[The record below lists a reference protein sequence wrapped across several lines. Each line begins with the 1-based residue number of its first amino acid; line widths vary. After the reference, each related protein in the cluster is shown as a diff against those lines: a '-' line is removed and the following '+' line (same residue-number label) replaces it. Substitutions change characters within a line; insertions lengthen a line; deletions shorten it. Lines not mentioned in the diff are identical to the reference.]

1 TDEGTLRSVNWISGM
16 LLTPEHFG
24 AQDRYIDGTFG
35 WLLRHCIPSTGL
47 VGGGVRLGATDRG
60 LVAYDPRIEVS
71 DDGRTVAVTVMQAR
85 GVTAAGEPVDVS
97 PEFGARGESPK
108 SELAGAKE
116 VYVYVVQTGER
127 EEIASSVGAD
137 SANPTMPAYRQARF
151 EIRFGVPAD
160 VLPHALVVA
169 RLRRASES
177 LAFER
182 DSQFI
187 PVCATMLAHS
197 ELYAGWSRMQS
208 DLALLTGQFGELH
221 RAVARYAEQVARR
234 NVDSRPDLDVLAF
247 TERAVLALDH
257 CASETG
263 DPTIDPSR
271 CFEQLDRLGRRI
283 ALALDLSSSTQS
295 YFQTLAGADATYTDL
310 LAEERA
316 VLGARRERSGR
327 EDLRQSL
334 ARADDTLRR
343 IRQLAEALEGK
354 YVDYRVNRS
363 VDAVKF
369 LLDRQGEQFYVAV
382 ATPGHPQREGDLL
395 TFVFSQLSLTGR
407 HEYRLVLLGDP
418 QGTSSW
424 QVGDE
429 LQVDLRI
436 NSDAG
441 SGRPVSRSVTCEIP
455 GQRNF
460 GVNFET
466 PPDVATIAGL
476 SVQVQ
481 PAQRVRGAI
490 LFQRR
495 LGLVG
500 DAAPNAVP
508 SSMSPR
514 HADAP
519 GEPAGPSTPAPASK
533 PKITIR
539 KPTA

>member
-1 TDEGTLRSVNWISGM
+1 MTTDEGLRSVNWISGM

-24 AQDRYIDGTFG
+24 AQDRYIDESIG
-35 WLLRHCIPSTGL
+35 WLLRHCIPATGL
-47 VGGGVRLGATDRG
+47 VGAGVRVNASERG
-60 LVAYDPRIEVS
+60 LVAQDPRIEVS
-71 DDGRTVAVTVMQAR
+71 DDGRTVAVTVLQAR
-85 GVTAAGEPVDVS
+85 GITGAGEAVDVP
-97 PEFGARGESPK
+97 PEFAARGESPK
-108 SELAGAKE
+108 AELAGAKE
-116 VYVYVVQTGER
+116 VYVYVVRTGER
-127 EEIASSVGAD
+127 EEVASSVGSD
-137 SANPTMPAYRQARF
+137 PANPTMPAFRRQRY

-160 VLPHALVVA
+160 VLPHALVVG

-187 PVCATMLAHS
+187 PACATMLAHS
-197 ELYAGWSRMQS
+197 ELYAGWSRIQS
-208 DLALLTGQFGELH
+208 DLALLTGEFGELH

-234 NVDSRPDLDVLAF
+234 NVDARGDLDVLAF

-257 CASETG
+257 CASETA
-263 DPTIDPSR
+263 DPAMDPAR
-271 CFEQLDRLGRRI
+271 CFEQLDRLGRRV

-295 YFQTLAGADATYTDL
+295 YFQTLAGTDATYTDL

-316 VLGARRERSGR
+316 VLGARRERTGR

-334 ARADDTLRR
+334 ARANDTISR
-343 IRQLAEALEGK
+343 IRRLAQALEGK

-363 VDAVKF
+363 VDAVQF

-429 LQVDLRI
+429 AQVDLRI
-436 NSDAG
+436 NADGAP
-441 SGRPVSRSVTCEIP
+441 GRPVSRSVTCEIP

-481 PAQRVRGAI
+481 PAQRIRGAI
-490 LFQRR
+490 LFQRK
-495 LGLVG
+495 LGLVT
-500 DAAPNAVP
+500 DAAPLA
-508 SSMSPR
+508 M
-514 HADAP
+514 
-519 GEPAGPSTPAPASK
+519 PAPAASASPPRQHDAPASPPPLPM

-539 KPTA
+539 KPTS